1 MEIVNEING
10 ILEDLGSSTHLHSTE
25 HLIHSLPMI
34 LVTVYESYFHSTP
47 EGLISNPTNTLEEMK
62 NIEITLTALRNYN
75 KSRISAKSLLSGDV
89 EALRGLVEI
98 FTLISRSLLKP
109 TKISP
114 SSSSNEMNELD
125 LILEKIKLLD
135 QRLNFEIS
143 QTQGFLDLRSEA
155 LRLKILETNQLLEA
169 QEFQIN
175 NLNVSEKDSLGIPC
189 KVIPHQEKPTRRKMK
204 KKPKE
209 IDSKP
214 LEMEPRDT
222 QTNNDQPV
230 IPSRPSSGAPSKR
243 KPMVRKML
251 TKDVKQSPDK
261 QRPGSAPTQKSSS
274 RKDNQSSS
282 NQDSRQRNDFSVSEN
297 LEKYRLPNLHKNDT
311 QVSQSYSYFLL
322 MSSRNTRT
330 TNGQEE
336 R

>member
-1 MEIVNEING
+1 MMEIVNEING
-10 ILEDLGSSTHLHSTE
+10 ILEEIGSSTHLHSIE

-47 EGLISNPTNTLEEMK
+47 EGIICNPTNTLEEMK
-62 NIEITLTALRNYN
+62 NIEVTLTALKNYN
-75 KSRISAKSLLSGDV
+75 KSRITAKSLLSGDV

-98 FTLISRSLLKP
+98 FSLISRSLLKP

-114 SSSSNEMNELD
+114 SSFSNEMNELD

-135 QRLNFEIS
+135 ERLNFEIS

-175 NLNVSEKDSLGIPC
+175 NLNGFEKDSFGTPC
-189 KVIPHQEKPTRRKMK
+189 KVIPHQGKPRRKMK

-214 LEMEPRDT
+214 LEMEPNET
-222 QTNNDQPV
+222 QTNNVQSI

-251 TKDVKQSPDK
+251 TKNVNHTDK
-261 QRPGSAPTQKSSS
+261 PRPGSAPTQKSSS

-282 NQDSRQRNDFSVSEN
+282 NQNSRQRNDFSVSEN
-297 LEKYRLPNLHKNDT
+297 LEKYRLPILHKNDT
-311 QVSQSYSYFLL
+311 QVSKSYSYFLFML
-322 MSSRNTRT
+322 SRNTRT
-330 TNGQEE
+330 TNGLEE